1 MSKLIPSAAKLLT
14 GNTITKAAAPVA
26 TTTKVKYSTK
36 NEATFEIKP
45 YKLHKLDSG
54 PASTATLTSED
65 ALKIYEK
72 LAVLRRL
79 ETAAGNLYKEKIIRG
94 FCHLYSGPLVM
105 EMETYRYSGH
115 SMSDPG
121 TSYRTRDEIQEE
133 IDAKVRTEVDEATK
147 QAKSEPEIGIE
158 ELSGD
163 IYYNNAE
170 KIIRGMHP
178 EASLQHL
185 EVQPRTR
192 KMLSKFSRSLNLK
205 LNHLIKYVLSP
216 EVHNFDKSKIPTE
229 VKVTRQEALEL
240 YENMVLIRRMETE
253 AANLYKAKK
262 IYGFCHLYVGTEAV
276 GTGIVAAMKPTDN
289 LITSYRCHGII
300 QQQGK
305 DGPRLVLSEL
315 TGKADGLM
323 GGKGGSMHLYVPP
336 HFYGGQGIVGGQVH
350 ESFNIASLLK
360 IPVVFVCENNY
371 YGMGTASERSSS
383 STNYFQAGREIA
395 KVASDYSRS
404 GQGPM
409 IVEMQ
414 TYRYYG
420 HSMSDPGVSY
430 RTREEVQAVRKT
442 KDPLNKLKKI
452 IVENKLATDE
462 EIEEINKKAKAAC
475 AEAKKAAEAGSEP
488 DAKELY
494 THLYVK
500 YLEQPRKRTCVG

>member
-1 MSKLIPSAAKLLT
+1 MYEWRQKL
-14 GNTITKAAAPVA
+14 
-26 TTTKVKYSTK
+26 
-36 NEATFEIKP
+36 
-45 YKLHKLDSG
+45 
-54 PASTATLTSED
+54 
-65 ALKIYEK
+65 
-72 LAVLRRL
+72 
-79 ETAAGNLYKEKIIRG
+79 
-94 FCHLYSGPLVM
+94 
-105 EMETYRYSGH
+105 
-115 SMSDPG
+115 
-121 TSYRTRDEIQEE
+121 
-133 IDAKVRTEVDEATK
+133 
-147 QAKSEPEIGIE
+147 
-158 ELSGD
+158 
-163 IYYNNAE
+163 
-170 KIIRGMHP
+170 
-178 EASLQHL
+178 
-185 EVQPRTR
+185 
-192 KMLSKFSRSLNLK
+192 
-205 LNHLIKYVLSP
+205 
-216 EVHNFDKSKIPTE
+216 
-229 VKVTRQEALEL
+229 
-240 YENMVLIRRMETE
+240 
-253 AANLYKAKK
+253 ANLYKAKK

-289 LITSYRCHGII
+289 LITSYRCPR
-300 QQQGK
+300 QQGK

-336 HFYGGQGIVGGQVH
+336 HFYGGQGIVGGQ
-350 ESFNIASLLK
+350 
-360 IPVVFVCENNY
+360 
-371 YGMGTASERSSS
+371 
-383 STNYFQAGREIA
+383 EIA

>member
-1 MSKLIPSAAKLLT
+1 MNPIRQYAE
-14 GNTITKAAAPVA
+14 
-26 TTTKVKYSTK
+26 
-36 NEATFEIKP
+36 EATVPI
-45 YKLHKLDSG
+45 S
-54 PASTATLTSED
+54 
-65 ALKIYEK
+65 
-72 LAVLRRL
+72 
-79 ETAAGNLYKEKIIRG
+79 
-94 FCHLYSGPLVM
+94 
-105 EMETYRYSGH
+105 
-115 SMSDPG
+115 
-121 TSYRTRDEIQEE
+121 
-133 IDAKVRTEVDEATK
+133 
-147 QAKSEPEIGIE
+147 
-158 ELSGD
+158 
-163 IYYNNAE
+163 
-170 KIIRGMHP
+170 
-178 EASLQHL
+178 
-185 EVQPRTR
+185 
-192 KMLSKFSRSLNLK
+192 
-205 LNHLIKYVLSP
+205 SP

-289 LITSYRCHGII
+289 LITSYRCHGFAMMF
-300 QQQGK
+300 QRQQGK

-336 HFYGGQGIVGGQVH
+336 HFYGGQGIVGGQVPLGVGLGFGHMYTDDCGVCFALYGDGAANQGQVH

-383 STNYFQAGREIA
+383 STNYFQAGRVIPGIRADGMDVITVREIA

>member
-14 GNTITKAAAPVA
+14 GNTIT
-26 TTTKVKYSTK
+26 
-36 NEATFEIKP
+36 P

-185 EVQPRTR
+185 ENPIRQYAEEATVPI
-192 KMLSKFSRSLNLK
+192 S
-205 LNHLIKYVLSP
+205 SP